1 MGQIRR
7 LRWLRCVI
15 VLGDVGLGDMFGI
28 SDSRVEACVLL
39 TGTRAKL
46 LRGGIVVLDIHSKQ
60 TCYNLP

>member
-1 MGQIRR
+1 M
-7 LRWLRCVI
+7 I